1 MNIKKLSLAAAVSAL
16 TFTTATNAV
25 LGPIPIYLNTE
36 YRTSN
41 PVIGS
46 TSSTITISQEDIINS
61 GATTISE
68 LLSVIPSIGYQHP
81 HGNVPS
87 VFIRGL
93 ETKYNKVL
101 INGIQ
106 APADGLDLPTM
117 DVIPFYAI
125 EKIEI
130 IKGASSALYGGGA
143 IGGIIQI
150 FTKQEVANNDQ
161 TTIRSSIGS
170 HNSKTSSI
178 SYNSKQDKL
187 STIINISKHSTDGIN
202 AKPRDITGELDGFE
216 KTTKYL
222 SVSYDKNSDSR
233 VSLTH
238 TITDRIEDFDDN
250 SENNAPYSDNN
261 FNSGKH
267 TSNSKQ
273 TTLNY
278 TENLSDTVKS
288 NIFYAF
294 SENFRIT
301 DPGLYGRKH
310 SKSTATTYGFTNDIN
325 IGKDLLVAGWSRDQK
340 TLYGS
345 YADPKREA
353 IETAVFAQ
361 YQKSF
366 SDIDAVTTIRHNSSN
381 GFDNVITYNLGL
393 SKKLENGTKLTLNKG
408 KAYKTPSLG
417 NLYGN
422 KGNSLLKAELSTN
435 HELSASKDYTW
446 GSAKLDLYRI
456 AIKDGIKY
464 NSAFCSDWNYY
475 TQISCESASKTWNPE
490 YYSNL
495 SHVDSKGVDFTLST
509 TLNNWNITG
518 EYNYN
523 ISTEGDSTTQSHRRP
538 KNKIKISANKEM
550 NKLHLNIDVFRISS
564 STDKDWDT
572 LGYPVATLNAY
583 NLLNTSGVYKYS
595 KNIKFTGSINNL
607 TNKTYVQAVGYT
619 QEGRNYNLGV
629 EYKF

>member
-1 MNIKKLSLAAAVSAL
+1 MKFTQLSVAAAVSAL
-16 TFTTATNAV
+16 TFSTVTNAV

-36 YRTSN
+36 YRTAS

-46 TSSTITISQEDIINS
+46 TRSTITISQEDIINS

-68 LLSVIPSIGYQHP
+68 LLSSIPSVGYQHP
-81 HGNVPS
+81 HGNTPS

-117 DVIPFYAI
+117 DVIPFHAI

-150 FTKQEVANNDQ
+150 FTKQEVVNNNQ
-161 TTIRSSIGS
+161 ATIKTSIGS
-170 HNSKTSSI
+170 YNSKTNSI
-178 SYNSKQDKL
+178 SYSSKQDKL
-187 STIINISKHSTDGIN
+187 STIINISKYSTDGIN
-202 AKPRDITGELDGFE
+202 AKPRDTTGELDGFE
-216 KTTKYL
+216 KTTKYF
-222 SVSYDKNSDSR
+222 SANYDKNSDSR
-233 VSLTH
+233 TSLTH
-238 TITDRIEDFDDN
+238 TLTDRIEEFDDN

-267 TSNSKQ
+267 TSNSEQ

-278 TENLSDTVKS
+278 TESLSDTVKT

-294 SENFRIT
+294 SENFRVT
-301 DPGLYGRKH
+301 DPGLYGRVH

-325 IGKDLLVAGWSRDQK
+325 FGKDLLVTGWSRDQK
-340 TLYGS
+340 DLFGS
-345 YADPKREA
+345 YADPTREA

-361 YQKSF
+361 YQKRF
-366 SDIDAVTTIRHNSSN
+366 LDMDAVATIRHNSSN
-381 GFDNVITYNLGL
+381 GFDDVITYNLGL
-393 SKKLENGTKLTLNKG
+393 SKQLSNGTKLILNKG

-422 KGNSLLKAELSTN
+422 EGNSLLKAELSTN
-435 HELSASKDYTW
+435 HELSISKDYTW
-446 GSAKLDLYRI
+446 GATSLDLYKI

-464 NSAFCSDWNYY
+464 SSGSY
-475 TQISCESASKTWNPE
+475 I
-490 YYSNL
+490 NL
-495 SHVDSKGVDFTLST
+495 SKVDSKGADLTLST
-509 TLNNWNITG
+509 TFDNWNITG

-523 ISTEGDSTTQSHRRP
+523 ISTEGDTTTQSHRRP
-538 KNKIKISANKEM
+538 KNKVKISANKEI
-550 NKLHLNIDVFRISS
+550 NKLHLNIDVSRISS
-564 STDKDWDT
+564 STDKNWDAS
-572 LGYPVATLNAY
+572 GYPVATLNAY
-583 NLLNTSGVYKYS
+583 TLLNTSGVYKYS
-595 KNIKFTGSINNL
+595 KNIKFTGKINNL
-607 TNKTYVQAVGYT
+607 TNTTYT
-619 QEGRNYNLGV
+619 QAIGYAQKGRNFNLGV